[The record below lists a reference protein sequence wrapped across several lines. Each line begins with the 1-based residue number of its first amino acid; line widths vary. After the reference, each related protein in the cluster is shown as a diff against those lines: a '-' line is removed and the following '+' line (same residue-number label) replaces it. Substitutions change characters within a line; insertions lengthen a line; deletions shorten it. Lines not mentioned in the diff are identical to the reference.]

1 MESIVPKKP
10 NKIVLK
16 SITQD
21 TNETRKGS
29 PIFRDLIAPK
39 SEKPT
44 PAAVPVPVP
53 KPRKRVNPYEISTV
67 KSYGYPA
74 LCQVGSSKKI
84 VDLRS

>member
-21 TNETRKGS
+21 TNDTRKGS

-39 SEKPT
+39 SDKPA
-44 PAAVPVPVP
+44 PVPVPVP
-53 KPRKRVNPYEISTV
+53 KPKKRVNPYEISTI

-84 VDLRS
+84 VDLKS